1 MCVLETLNIK
11 VALYSV
17 KNQNKPVYEFNSW
30 IGSLD
35 PSVIQQMACFAITD
49 AVDSAV
55 NFRTPV
61 NEDIRPLYNGIDDA
75 WGGDKNKIVVLT
87 TYRDENVPNAYISE
101 ISYTGHNKPM
111 AYLYIEFLVQE
122 QLDTLFPDI
131 Q

>member
-17 KNQNKPVYEFNSW
+17 KNQNKPVYEFDSW

-61 NEDIRPLYNGIDDA
+61 NEDIRPLYNGIDGA

-111 AYLYIEFLVQE
+111 AYLHIEFLVQE